1 MQSFIFR
8 YSIHDLKGEKK
19 YMLNME
25 MKVCV
30 QKGGGSCL
38 FTTKLFRGEDPMAL
52 PNAEIKKNCRI
63 PHKHH
68 TCKV

>member
-30 QKGGGSCL
+30 QKGSGSCL
-38 FTTKLFRGEDPMAL
+38 FTTKLFHNTKIPKLGCDWS
-52 PNAEIKKNCRI
+52 NSDFKIKGN
-63 PHKHH
+63 
-68 TCKV
+68 

>member
-25 MKVCV
+25 MKLCV

-38 FTTKLFRGEDPMAL
+38 FTTKLFHNTKIPKLGCDWS
-52 PNAEIKKNCRI
+52 NSNFKIKGI
-63 PHKHH
+63 
-68 TCKV
+68 